1 MDAMPA
7 EAAMTEIAPGVECT
21 DPVTLPTQ
29 WGTFTA
35 QCWRINGVEHM
46 SLVSPIGAAGAPL
59 VRVHSEC
66 LTGDVLGSHRCD
78 CGEQLHAAMDRIA
91 DEGGALVYLRDHEGR
106 GIGLFDKL
114 RAYRLQEQGADTVT
128 ANELLGLPAEAR
140 DYGSAATILRGIG
153 MTSIRLLTNN
163 PAKAVGL
170 RAAGIEV
177 VALEPDQVR
186 ARPGDISYLRTK
198 RDRMHH
204 LLDLD

>member
-1 MDAMPA
+1 MDRALD
-7 EAAMTEIAPGVECT
+7 EAAVHEIEPGVECT
-21 DPVTLPTQ
+21 DPVTLPTR
-29 WGTFTA
+29 WGPFTVR
-35 QCWRINGVEHM
+35 CWRIDGIEHM
-46 SLVSPIGAAGAPL
+46 SLVVPVPDGGVPL

-66 LTGDVLGSHRCD
+66 LTGDVFGSHRCD
-78 CGEQLHAAMDRIA
+78 CGEQLHAAMGMVADR
-91 DEGGALVYLRDHEGR
+91 GGAIVYLRDQEGR
-106 GIGLFDKL
+106 GVGLFNKL
-114 RAYRLQEQGADTVT
+114 RAYRLQEQGADTVA

-140 DYGSAATILRGIG
+140 SYESAATILRGIG

-186 ARPGDISYLRTK
+186 ARPENIGYLRTK
-198 RDRMHH
+198 RDRMNH